1 MQILNGFRRGT
12 DTVRAVCLAMM
23 TCLSFSAAIRAQDLP
38 GTGPAP
44 DFIQTA
50 VPAVVPAEVVTGDDR
65 QQIVLTSAVECA
77 ESYCGSDS
85 YCGNSKN
92 HWTDVW
98 DGGFEVGLNG
108 SEGDAR
114 NVNLVLGFDAKRES
128 GLDTTTIDIDY
139 LFSRDDVETTK
150 NRLYSLARQIRD
162 IPNSRW
168 GTFGDLW
175 FEWDELENFRS
186 RLGLHGGGIYTFQDT
201 EELVLKG
208 LIGLGTSKEMRGMND
223 HWRPEAFI
231 GSLVEKQLTCRQSCY
246 IKSIYY
252 PDVTN
257 TDDFRINVRAGWDYA
272 LSQERDV
279 KLSLS
284 AFNRY
289 DSAAAAGDRKN
300 NIDYWA
306 SLIWAF

>member
-1 MQILNGFRRGT
+1 MGRRNGPQEWAAPQFSEGFDMQIRNGFRHGAHMF
-12 DTVRAVCLAMM
+12 RAVCCAAV
-23 TCLSFSAAIRAQDLP
+23 TCLGFAAEIQAEDLP

-44 DFIQTA
+44 GFIRS
-50 VPAVVPAEVVTGDDR
+50 VVPADLPADVVAGDA
-65 QQIVLTSAVECA
+65 QPQIVLTSAVECP
-77 ESYCGSDS
+77 ESYCGSDG
-85 YCGNSKN
+85 YGGNSKAR
-92 HWTDVW
+92 WSDVW
-98 DGGFEVGLNG
+98 DGSFEVGLNG

-114 NVNLVLGFDAKRES
+114 NVNIVLGFDAKRES

-139 LFSRDDVETTK
+139 LFSRDDIETTK
-150 NRLYSLARQIRD
+150 NRFYSLARQIRD

-208 LIGLGTSKEMRGMND
+208 LIGLGTSKEMRGVND

-246 IKSIYY
+246 IKSI
-252 PDVTN
+252 
-257 TDDFRINVRAGWDYA
+257 
-272 LSQERDV
+272 
-279 KLSLS
+279 
-284 AFNRY
+284 
-289 DSAAAAGDRKN
+289 
-300 NIDYWA
+300 
-306 SLIWAF
+306 